1 MITLVTVN
9 LLVCLLISFYT
20 SSYMMT
26 KAILFNQILKKD
38 TKRSQR
44 AEKKTRINVSEVEF

>member
-9 LLVCLLISFYT
+9 LLVSLLIFFYT

-26 KAILFNQILKKD
+26 KAILFNQMLKKYA
-38 TKRSQR
+38 KRSER
-44 AEKKTRINVSEVEF
+44 AEKKTRIDVSEVEF